1 MQLSESTVDVLRNF
15 SGINQNLMIKSGSTI
30 KTISE
35 AKNVVATADIA
46 ESFEKDFGIYDL
58 NEFIGVMGLVNNPDL
73 KFENDYVMVQDESGR
88 SKVKYFYA
96 AEETVTTPTK
106 DVTMPEPDVKFTLD
120 NDTLNKLK
128 KAAST
133 LGHDELSISAKDGVL
148 SLSIVENQN
157 ATSNAFSIDIDG
169 EFKQDAVFN
178 FIIKIS
184 NLKILAGDYDVEISS
199 RLITQFKHKEVGVRY
214 WIALEK
220 TSTYGAWHVRK
231 FEAIERP

>member
-1 MQLSESTVDVLRNF
+1 MELSENTLNILRNF
-15 SGINQNLMIKSGSTI
+15 SGINQNILIKTGTNL

-35 AKNVVATADIA
+35 ARNVVATADVT
-46 ESFEKDFGIYDL
+46 EEFPKDFGIYDL
-58 NEFIGVMGLVNNPDL
+58 NEFIGVMGLVDTPSL
-73 KFENDYVMVQDESGR
+73 KFEDDFVTVSDSSGR

-96 AEETVTTPTK
+96 AEETLTSPAK
-106 DVTMPEPDVKFTLD
+106 DVNMPDGDVKFTLD

-133 LGHDELSISAKDGVL
+133 LGHNEVSIKANNGVL

-178 FIIKIS
+178 FIISIS
-184 NLKILAGDYDVEISS
+184 NLKILPGDYDVEISS
-199 RLITQFKHKEVGVRY
+199 KLITQFKHKEMPLKY

-220 TSTYGAWHVRK
+220 TSTYGA
-231 FEAIERP
+231 

>member
-1 MQLSESTVDVLRNF
+1 MELSENTLQILRNF
-15 SGINQNLMIKSGSTI
+15 SGINQNLLIKPGSNI

-35 AKNVVATADIA
+35 ARNVVATTDVT

-58 NEFIGVMGLVNNPDL
+58 NEFIGVMGLVDTPTL
-73 KFENDYVMVQDESGR
+73 KFEDDFVTVFDSSGR

-96 AEETVTTPTK
+96 AEETLTSPAK
-106 DVTMPEPDVKFTLD
+106 DVNMPDGDVKFTLD

-133 LGHDELSISAKDGVL
+133 LGHNEVSIKANDGIL

-178 FIIKIS
+178 FIISIS
-184 NLKILAGDYDVEISS
+184 NLKILPGDYEVEISS
-199 RLITQFKHKEVGVRY
+199 KLITQFKHKELPLKY

-220 TSTYGAWHVRK
+220 TSTYGAWHVR
-231 FEAIERP
+231 

>member
-1 MQLSESTVDVLRNF
+1 MELSESTLQVLRNF
-15 SGINQNLMIKSGSTI
+15 SGINQNLLIKSGSNI

-35 AKNVVATADIA
+35 ARNVVATADVT

-58 NEFIGVMGLVNNPDL
+58 NEFIGVMGLVDTPSL
-73 KFENDYVMVQDESGR
+73 KFDEDFVTVSDSSGR

-96 AEETVTTPTK
+96 AEETLTTPTK
-106 DVTMPEPDVKFTLD
+106 DVTMPEADVKFVLD

-133 LGHDELSISAKDGVL
+133 LGHSEVSIRAKDGIL
-148 SLSIVENQN
+148 SLSVVENQN

-169 EFKQDAVFN
+169 EFQQDAVFN
-178 FIIKIS
+178 FIISIS
-184 NLKILAGDYDVEISS
+184 NLKILPGDYEVEISS
-199 RLITQFKHKEVGVRY
+199 KLITQFKNKEVPLRY

-220 TSTYGAWHVRK
+220 TSTYGV
-231 FEAIERP
+231 

>member
-1 MQLSESTVDVLRNF
+1 MELCENTLNVLRNF
-15 SGINQNLMIKSGSTI
+15 SGINQNIMIRSGNNI
-30 KTISE
+30 KTMSE
-35 AKNVVATADIA
+35 TRNMIATADVSEQFA
-46 ESFEKDFGIYDL
+46 KDFGIYDL
-58 NEFIGVMGLVNNPDL
+58 NEFIGVMGLVDTPNL
-73 KFENDYVMVQDESGR
+73 KFEDDFVVVSDSSGR

-96 AEETVTTPTK
+96 AEETLTSPAK
-106 DVTMPEPDVKFTLD
+106 DVNMPDGDVKFTLD

-133 LGHDELSISAKDGVL
+133 LGHNEVSIKANDGIL

-178 FIIKIS
+178 FIISIS
-184 NLKILAGDYDVEISS
+184 NLKILPGDYDVEISS
-199 RLITQFKHKEVGVRY
+199 KLITQFKHKEMPLKY

-220 TSTYGAWHVRK
+220 TSTYGAWHVR
-231 FEAIERP
+231 

>member
-1 MQLSESTVDVLRNF
+1 MELSENTLQILRNF
-15 SGINQNLMIKSGSTI
+15 SGINQNLLIKSGSNI

-35 AKNVVATADIA
+35 ARNVVATADVT
-46 ESFEKDFGIYDL
+46 ENFEKDFGIYDL
-58 NEFIGVMGLVNNPDL
+58 NEFIGVMGLVNTPSL
-73 KFENDYVMVQDESGR
+73 KFEDDFVTVSDASGR

-96 AEETVTTPTK
+96 AEETLTSPAK
-106 DVTMPEPDVKFTLD
+106 DVNMPDGDVKFTLD

-133 LGHDELSISAKDGVL
+133 LGHNEVSIKANNGVL

-178 FIIKIS
+178 FIISIS
-184 NLKILAGDYDVEISS
+184 NLKILPGDYDVEISS
-199 RLITQFKHKEVGVRY
+199 KLITQFKHKEIPLKY

-220 TSTYGAWHVRK
+220 TSTYGA
-231 FEAIERP
+231 

>member
-1 MQLSESTVDVLRNF
+1 MELSESTLQVLRNF
-15 SGINQNLMIKSGSTI
+15 SGINQNILIKTGSNI

-35 AKNVVATADIA
+35 ARNVVATADVT

-58 NEFIGVMGLVNNPDL
+58 NEFIGVMGLVDTPSL
-73 KFENDYVMVQDESGR
+73 KFEDDFVIVSDSSGR

-96 AEETVTTPTK
+96 AEETLTSPAK
-106 DVTMPEPDVKFTLD
+106 DVNMPDGDVKFTLD

-133 LGHDELSISAKDGVL
+133 LGHNEVSIKANDGIL
-148 SLSIVENQN
+148 SLSVVENQN

-178 FIIKIS
+178 FIISIS
-184 NLKILAGDYDVEISS
+184 NLKILPGDYEVEISS
-199 RLITQFKHKEVGVRY
+199 KLITQFKHKEMPLKY

-220 TSTYGAWHVRK
+220 TSTYGA
-231 FEAIERP
+231 